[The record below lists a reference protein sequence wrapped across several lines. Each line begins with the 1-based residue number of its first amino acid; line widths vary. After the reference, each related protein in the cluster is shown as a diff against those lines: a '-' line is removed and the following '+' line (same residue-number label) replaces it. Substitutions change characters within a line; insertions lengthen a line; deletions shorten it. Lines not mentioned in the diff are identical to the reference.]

1 MKEIT
6 EDKFIN
12 KNKKLNKIKAVVQ
25 SVKEEIEDERR
36 LRKCSECLYQK
47 LASEHSEVK
56 SLFRG
61 TLRNLENE
69 KKARILLEYLCDDF
83 ARGVRDYEH
92 ELRSIMHNADR
103 LDRLILLVSE
113 AWLDECT
120 QTKLVQDGT
129 DSDFLETHSIVD
141 KLRVDIETFL
151 HAKRFI
157 NLKRYNNSSI
167 KELKVIHPSRHPL
180 DSFKLKETINSPHNF
195 AEEVYIGTGIF

>member
-1 MKEIT
+1 MNKNLKKEIT

-12 KNKKLNKIKAVVQ
+12 KNKKRNKIKAVAQ

-56 SLFRG
+56 YLFRG
-61 TLRNLENE
+61 TLRDLENE
-69 KKARILLEYLCDDF
+69 KKARILLENLCDDF
-83 ARGVRDYEH
+83 ARGVQDYEH
-92 ELRSIMHNADR
+92 ELRSIMHNAGR
-103 LDRLILLVSE
+103 LYMLILL
-113 AWLDECT
+113 DERT
-120 QTKLVQDGT
+120 QTKLVQDGI
-129 DSDFLETHSIVD
+129 DSAFLETHSIVD
-141 KLRVDIETFL
+141 KLCVDIETFF

-157 NLKRYNNSSI
+157 DLKRYNNSSI
-167 KELKVIHPSRHPL
+167 KELKEIHPSRHPL